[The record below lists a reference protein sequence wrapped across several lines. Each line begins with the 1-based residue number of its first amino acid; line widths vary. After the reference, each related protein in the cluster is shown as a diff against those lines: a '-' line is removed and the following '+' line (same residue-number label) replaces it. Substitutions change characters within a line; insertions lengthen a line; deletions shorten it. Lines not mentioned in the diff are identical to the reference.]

1 MENDQ
6 ETIRDYMARVLYL
19 IEHHESY
26 GQKIRQAADDG
37 EDIVLDYHTHG
48 PGHGYCVSIQTK
60 KPNPLP
66 ILNQDPVT
74 DELAHIRG
82 IGQTEDQCLPLMSM
96 LGHAMLEHYK
106 LAKMPSI
113 ELNGQPYKFEMRG
126 SSS

>member
-1 MENDQ
+1 MASEQ

-19 IEHHESY
+19 IEQHESY
-26 GQKIRQAADDG
+26 GPKVRQAADAG
-37 EDIVLDYHTHG
+37 EDMVLDYHTHG

-66 ILNQDPVT
+66 ILNQTPVVE
-74 DELAHIRG
+74 ELAHLRG
-82 IGQTEDQCLPLMSM
+82 IGQTEGQCFPLMSM

-106 LAKMPSI
+106 LARMPRI
-113 ELNGQPYKFEMRG
+113 QLNGKPHKFELRG